1 MHSVRSIFVCVSV
14 IIGGADISFKPL
26 FKTKILN
33 ERGKKTMISKK
44 NKALVAGI
52 LAAGI
57 SATAVVPTFAGAAL
71 SEYAKD
77 SNSSYAEMFQSL
89 YDDVITNGQTNGYLS
104 KQTNGSGSFGIPY
117 HAVETM
123 VVEAPD
129 YGHETTSEAMS
140 YIVWVAAMHDVLA
153 KQGTISGSD
162 DLSKAWKTLEAIIPG
177 WSEASGL
184 NKDYEFDTL
193 WTQSRLKADVAN
205 EEDLPSSYPAKQTGG
220 EAVNPMYDT
229 FKAAYGKDNGYYLM
243 HWLADVD
250 DWYGFGGGTAGAG
263 TGKFT
268 FINTFQR
275 GEQESCFETVP
286 HPCIEELKY
295 GNKETGIKG
304 IFNGS
309 NVPEQYAFTNAP
321 DAEDRAIQAVYFAN
335 RYGVNTGDISALA
348 GKMGDQCRNDMFD
361 KYYKKIGKQDISGDG
376 DGMESQHFLM
386 AWYTSW
392 GGALD
397 TNYGGHYDWAWQI
410 GCSHSHQFYQNP
422 LAAYGLIYDSKL
434 NAGMTAEGATEDYK
448 KSLQRQ
454 IEMYQWLQSVDGPFA
469 GGCTNSYRGRYEKY
483 PDGYPTFYDMV
494 YVPHPVYADPG
505 SNHWIGNQVW
515 STQRL
520 AELYYDVCTNGD
532 QASDIKFGG
541 LDLKTALE
549 KLLERWIAWF
559 EENTKFNVVDENGNK
574 MAYAI
579 PSSLDWGTSDTDYSV
594 APDTWSGTYDE
605 NANQKLTCKITGY
618 GQGDI
623 GCVSSLCNT
632 LMYYAAANKVDSK
645 YASEEGTTVAEKGL
659 YLANRLLSAQ
669 YNIGRDDIGIAYT
682 DHNGS
687 LDRVFTQEVYIPSS
701 YKGEMPDGSPLDQN
715 ATFSSI
721 RQSYK
726 NDKMYQEAEAYQ
738 NGKDMN
744 GFTVKDN
751 NGDGKINIED
761 YEFKLHRFWHM
772 GDALMAYGGM
782 ALLYPDVKP
791 LPIYGDDEDPTD
803 PTEPSTDPTDPTEP
817 STDPTD
823 PTGSEGLWGDA
834 NCDGQVNM
842 ADAVLI
848 MQSIANPDKYG
859 EGQPDGITAQG
870 VKNGDVDNHG
880 DGITNKDALKIQ
892 QFKLNLITEDEFKK

>member
-1 MHSVRSIFVCVSV
+1 
-14 IIGGADISFKPL
+14 
-26 FKTKILN
+26 
-33 ERGKKTMISKK
+33 MISKK

-52 LAAGI
+52 LAAGMT
-57 SATAVVPTFAGAAL
+57 ATAVIPSFASAAT
-71 SEYAKD
+71 EYATENKA
-77 SNSSYAEMFQSL
+77 NESYATMFSSL
-89 YDDVITNGQTNGYLS
+89 YDDVVTNGVQNGYLS
-104 KQTNGSGSFGIPY
+104 SQTNGESFGIPY

-140 YIVWVAAMHDVLA
+140 YIVWMASMHDVLV
-153 KQGTISGSD
+153 KKGVISGSN
-162 DLSKAWKTLEAIIPG
+162 DLKKAWNTLEAIIPG
-177 WSEASGL
+177 WSKASGRT
-184 NKDYEFDTL
+184 DIEYETI
-193 WTQSRLKADVAN
+193 WTQQRLKADAAN
-205 EEDLPSSYPAKQTGG
+205 EEDLPSSYPAKQVEGAG
-220 EAVNPMYDT
+220 AEAINPLYES
-229 FKAAYGKDNGYYLM
+229 FKGTYGSDKGYYLM

-250 DWYGFGGGTAGAG
+250 DWYGFGGGTPGAG

-286 HPCIEELKY
+286 HPCIEELVY
-295 GNKETGIKG
+295 GNKDSGIKG

-335 RYGVNTGDISALA
+335 RYEVDTGDVSALA

-361 KYYKKIGKQDISGDG
+361 KYYKKIGCQDIHTESSGL
-376 DGMESQHFLM
+376 ESQHFLM

-397 TNYGGHYDWAWQI
+397 TFYGGHYDWAWQI

-422 LAAYGLIYDSKL
+422 LAAYGLIYDTKL
-434 NAGMTAEGATEDYK
+434 NAGMASGDVATSDYK

-520 AELYYDVCTNGD
+520 AELYYDVCVNGD
-532 QASDIKFGG
+532 KATDIKFGG

-549 KLLERWIAWF
+549 KLLERWIGWF
-559 EENTKFNVVDENGNK
+559 EENTHFNYTDKDGNK
-574 MAYAI
+574 FDYCI
-579 PSSLDWGTSDTDYSV
+579 PSSLDWGKDDTDYSV
-594 APDTWSGTYDE
+594 APDTWSKTYSE
-605 NANQKLTCKITGY
+605 SANSKLKCTITGY

-632 LMYYAAANKVDSK
+632 LIYYAAANKVDSK
-645 YASEEGTTVAEKGL
+645 YATEEGSTVAEKGL

-669 YNIGRDDIGIAYT
+669 YNKGRDDIGIAFK

-687 LDRVFTQEVYIPSS
+687 LKRVFTEPVYIPST
-701 YKGEMPDGSPLDQN
+701 YTGTMPDGSKLGQN

-721 RQSYK
+721 RESYK

-772 GDALMAYGGM
+772 GDAIMAYGGM

-791 LPIYGDDEDPTD
+791 IADTDPDPSSSTGEDED
-803 PTEPSTDPTDPTEP
+803 
-817 STDPTD
+817 
-823 PTGSEGLWGDA
+823 GLWGDA

-848 MQSIANPDKYG
+848 MQSIGNPDKYG
-859 EGQPDGITAQG
+859 KGATEGITDKG
-870 VKNGDVDNHG
+870 EKNGDVENNG

-892 QFKLNLITEDEFKK
+892 KYKLNLITEAEFKAK

>member
-1 MHSVRSIFVCVSV
+1 
-14 IIGGADISFKPL
+14 
-26 FKTKILN
+26 
-33 ERGKKTMISKK
+33 MISKK
-44 NKALVAGI
+44 TKALVSGI
-52 LAAGI
+52 LAAGMTA
-57 SATAVVPTFAGAAL
+57 SAAIPSFASAAAN
-71 SEYAKD
+71 EYATEGKA
-77 SNSSYAEMFQSL
+77 NESYVKMFESL
-89 YDDVITNGQTNGYLS
+89 YDDVITNGVTNGYLS
-104 KQTNGSGSFGIPY
+104 AQTNGDSFGIPY
-117 HAVETM
+117 HAKETM

-140 YIVWVAAMHDVLA
+140 YIVWVAAMHDVLV
-153 KQGTISGSD
+153 KEGKITGSS
-162 DLSKAWKTLEAIIPG
+162 DLKKAWNTLEAIIPG
-177 WSEASGL
+177 WSKASGL
-184 NKDYEFDTL
+184 PEKYEFETI
-193 WTQSRLKADVAN
+193 WTQTRLKADAAN
-205 EEDLPSSYPAKQTGG
+205 EEDLPSSYPAKQVQGAG
-220 EAVNPMYDT
+220 AEAINPLYDQ
-229 FKAAYGKDNGYYLM
+229 FKAAYSGEKGYYLM

-295 GNKETGIKG
+295 GNTQTGVKG

-321 DAEDRAIQAVYFAN
+321 DAEDRAIQAVYFAD
-335 RYGVNTGDISALA
+335 RYKVDTTGVASLA

-361 KYYKKIGKQDISGDG
+361 KYYKKIGCQDIHTESSGL
-376 DGMESQHFLM
+376 ESQHYLM
-386 AWYTSW
+386 GWYTSW

-422 LAAYGLIYDSKL
+422 LAAYGLLYDSNMSGSL
-434 NAGMTAEGATEDYK
+434 TSGGEDDYK

-469 GGCTNSYRGRYEKY
+469 GGCTNSYRGRYETY
-483 PDGYPTFYDMV
+483 PSGYPTFYDMV

-532 QASDIKFGG
+532 KATDIKFGG

-549 KLLERWIAWF
+549 KLLERWIDWF
-559 EENTKFNVVDENGNK
+559 EKNTKFNYVDKDGNK

-579 PSSLDWGTSDTDYSV
+579 PSSLDWGDSDTDYSV
-594 APDTWSGTYDE
+594 APDTWSKTYSE
-605 NANQKLTCKITGY
+605 TANPKLKCTITGY

-632 LMYYAAANKVDSK
+632 LMYYAAANGVDSK
-645 YASEEGTTVAEKGL
+645 YAYEEGTTVAEKGL

-669 YNIGRDDIGIAYT
+669 YNLGRDEIGIAFK

-687 LDRVFTQEVYIPSS
+687 LKRVFEEKVFIPTS
-701 YKGEMPDGSPLDQN
+701 YTGTMPDGSKLQN
-715 ATFSSI
+715 GATFSSI
-721 RQSYK
+721 RKSYAK
-726 NDKMYQEAEAYQ
+726 DAMYQEAEAYY

-744 GFTVKDN
+744 GYTVADN
-751 NGDGKINIED
+751 NGDGDIDIED
-761 YEFKLHRFWHM
+761 YEFTLHRFWHM

-791 LPIYGDDEDPTD
+791 IDIEPDPHSETESDTTLDD
-803 PTEPSTDPTDPTEP
+803 
-817 STDPTD
+817 
-823 PTGSEGLWGDA
+823 GLWGDA
-834 NCDGQVNM
+834 NCDGEVNM

-848 MQSIANPDKYG
+848 MQSIGNPDKYG
-859 EGQPDGITAQG
+859 KGKADGITAQG
-870 VKNGDVDNHG
+870 EKNGDVESNG

-892 QFKLNLITEDEFKK
+892 KYKLNIITEAEFKAK